1 MGRPLR
7 RVPAPAAIGRCAQR
21 GAAALG
27 ATAVILAVA
36 AAPSQA
42 KSTPPRSAA
51 APAVAVPPGGG
62 PASGQAGIP
71 TAGAQKARKGTGFR
85 QIILPDLAVIEPHGL
100 SVAQVAALR
109 KLHGVSDV
117 LAIDGASIKARG
129 RQVNVVGVNPQQF
142 RSWTPLAT
150 ASDQRLWTALADGAF
165 VASGDAG
172 HQLQLRAG
180 ARYQL
185 AGASSLTLPY
195 GGAAAFG
202 IAGVD
207 LVVSTAASAQLGLI
221 HNVAALLSAPGV
233 AMTALKGEVRHLLG
247 RGGSVVSLREPQLPV
262 DATTSPG
269 KPGNYIELF
278 RESAARYCP
287 GMSWTVLAAI
297 GQIES
302 GDGANVGPS
311 SAGAVGPM
319 QFLPSTWAEWGITA
333 FGEPGPPNVMDP
345 YDAVPSAA
353 RYLCAAGA
361 STPAGVS
368 GAIFAYNHATWYV
381 AEVLA
386 LAQEYARLYG

>member
-1 MGRPLR
+1 MSRPQRRWLPPLAVVGLR
-7 RVPAPAAIGRCAQR
+7 AWR
-21 GAAALG
+21 GAAAVG
-27 ATAVILAVA
+27 AVALAVVSLT
-36 AAPSQA
+36 AAPGQA
-42 KSTPPRSAA
+42 SSRPPRPAA
-51 APAVAVPPGGG
+51 EPAVAMPPGAG
-62 PASGQAGIP
+62 PASGLAGL
-71 TAGAQKARKGTGFR
+71 QKPGKGTGFR
-85 QIILPDLAVIEPHGL
+85 QIVLPDLAVIEPHGL
-100 SVAQVAALR
+100 SVAQVGALR
-109 KLHGVSDV
+109 KLRGVSDV
-117 LAIDGASIKARG
+117 LAIDGASIQARG

-150 ASDQRLWTALADGAF
+150 ASDQKLWAALAGGAF
-165 VASGDAG
+165 AAAGDVG
-172 HQLQLRAG
+172 RQLRLRAG

-185 AGASSLTLPY
+185 AGAASLTLPY
-195 GGAAAFG
+195 GGAASFG

-207 LVVSTAASAQLGLI
+207 LVVSTAASARLGLI
-221 HNVAALLSAPGV
+221 HNVAALISAPGV
-233 AMTALKGEVRHLLG
+233 AMTTLKGEVRHLLG

-262 DATTSPG
+262 DRATSAG
-269 KPGNYIELF
+269 KPSNYIELF

-319 QFLPSTWAEWGITA
+319 QFLPSTWAKWGITA
-333 FGEPGPPNVMDP
+333 FGETGPPNVMDP

-361 STPAGVS
+361 GTAAGLP

-381 AEVLA
+381 AEVLG
-386 LAQEYARLYG
+386 LAREYARLYG